1 MKQCVMVGLLVAA
14 CGVSVAGAG
23 MFGPTGYVGLD
34 DSPLDLFGGSIA
46 YFENFEDGVFN
57 IPGVT
62 ASAGSVFGPSS
73 TTDSVDEDDGNIDGF
88 GSAGHSFHSA
98 DGAAGIQFFFDA
110 GLLGQL
116 PTQAGIVWTDGDG
129 TITFTA
135 FDGNGN
141 VIGMLEGSHADGTFE
156 GTTGDDRFYGV
167 EFAGGIGSI
176 LISSSSGAIEVD
188 HLQFVV
194 PGPSGLALLGLGG
207 LALRRRR

>member
-1 MKQCVMVGLLVAA
+1 MQRRMFVGSLVAA
-14 CGVSVAGAG
+14 FGVQLAGADLI
-23 MFGPTGYVGLD
+23 GPTPYLGLG
-34 DSPLDLFGGSIA
+34 DSPLDLFGGNLS

-62 ASAGSVFGPSS
+62 ASAGNPFGPSS
-73 TTDSVDEDDGNIDGF
+73 ITDSVDEDDGNIDGF
-88 GSAGHSFHSA
+88 GSAGWSFHSPN
-98 DGAAGIQFFFDA
+98 GATGIRFFFDA
-110 GLLGQL
+110 GVLGQL

-135 FDGNGN
+135 YDAQGNEIGTLVGN
-141 VIGMLEGSHADGTFE
+141 HADGSYS

-167 EFAGGIGSI
+167 IHAGGISSI
-176 LISSSSGAIEVD
+176 WIRNSSGGIEVD

-207 LALRRRR
+207 VVLRRRR